1 FVVPLFDNGD
11 TMLVRQWR
19 HAWETSSWEVPAGTF
34 DGDEDPLECARRE
47 LAEETGLVA
56 ARYRSLGVVHGAAFL
71 TGRAHLFL
79 AESLTESAR
88 NPETYEQDMEVLRL
102 PFAEALDAALEGE
115 IVHCG
120 TVRIGRGGRDL
131 LALRIEQHHAIG
143 DRSWV
148 EVAVKRDLDAVPCH
162 LDAHH
167 LGTLAELAAKAATR
181 LVDAELTA
189 ARVAHEGQRFLVV

>member
-1 FVVPLFDNGD
+1 MRGASAHFVLRDDLIRFPDGAEALYTVVANPDSAFVVPRFDNGD

-34 DGDEDPLECARRE
+34 DGDDDPLECARRE

-79 AESLTESAR
+79 AESLTESKR

-102 PFAEALDAALEGE
+102 PFAEALNAALEGE
-115 IVHCG
+115 IVHSG
-120 TVRIGRGGRDL
+120 SVT
-131 LALRIEQHHAIG
+131 ALCR
-143 DRSWV
+143 
-148 EVAVKRDLDAVPCH
+148 
-162 LDAHH
+162 
-167 LGTLAELAAKAATR
+167 
-181 LVDAELTA
+181 A
-189 ARVAHEGQRFLVV
+189 ARALKLL